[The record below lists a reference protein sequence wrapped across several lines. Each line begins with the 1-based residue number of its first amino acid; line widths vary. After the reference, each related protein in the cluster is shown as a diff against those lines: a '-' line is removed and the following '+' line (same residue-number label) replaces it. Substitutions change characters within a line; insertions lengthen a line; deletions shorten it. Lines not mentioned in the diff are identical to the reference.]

1 MPLCRI
7 PRTMK
12 LIAIEI
18 ILFCCFIGCLYPTT
32 AGAIAGPAPVGG
44 ERVALTT
51 EENGTTC
58 LKRLAGPKEA
68 QPLVI
73 ATPSQL
79 DEMTS
84 STMTRRP
91 DVPTPSGYLSSWEEL
106 NRFIDQNE
114 LSFWVEEGKKFNGE
128 NRGISDH
135 FVRLIR
141 DYRDSVNNILLQ
153 KNLDQG
159 QILKILYYNISSVSS
174 GLIPVEWSHS
184 SSELNYF
191 LSDQL
196 QLLRILLGKEIVLN
210 YEMIRR
216 DPRYHGPK
224 GAEARNFVDTFQSI
238 IAPLLHPRFGIR
250 IVFQTCQLLYDLMLD
265 QKYFQVSEYKLDVSL
280 HKLLQEALLRTGTH
294 PYVLLH
300 FWAKEPRLLM
310 DQDFPADG
318 FLFRTSSGFKNLPQ
332 STGRLKS
339 LFNSTHS
346 PRRFSSYDIFHWNKY
361 DSFDPKLLL
370 TFGSG
375 AKYEEYQPAVGPRE
389 YLLEYLKKNLEINNA
404 DSYASALGTSKDY
417 FLYRLEGGGP
427 WSAILSSHASALSL
441 FLLKAAS
448 LERLFQFEFRF
459 SQDNSAQDYEFLQY
473 VTSRSNYRVPSERRE
488 PSRTRRLM
496 LRFSRFFTH
505 SFSHLRFGS
514 LENQRLDP
522 PQVEQG
528 FSNLDASKI
537 IYKTPPLPELRT
549 ATSQDIFDVKDISS
563 ILEVQKLGI
572 VYKQLAQ
579 EIESIYGWVMDV
591 DFGVGNVI
599 DYNRGWPKIASMIN
613 PNHLDEM
620 IERLRHD
627 LSLLMSIQDRMTN
640 FSEDSQEQEAS
651 SVKAINTINK
661 IFSQSNVFNLIQF
674 TELFLEDLE
683 VIRHAMKVYH
693 PSELV
698 PVNSDNLIVS
708 EELSRVSQHL
718 RELPSLLQRPSISS
732 SSARPVDQ

>member
-1 MPLCRI
+1 M
-7 PRTMK
+7 
-12 LIAIEI
+12 IEMEKMQTQSP
-18 ILFCCFIGCLYPTT
+18 CF
-32 AGAIAGPAPVGG
+32 A
-44 ERVALTT
+44 RLT
-51 EENGTTC
+51 
-58 LKRLAGPKEA
+58 RSPD
-68 QPLVI
+68 QPLVK
-73 ATPSQL
+73 TESPQPDKS
-79 DEMTS
+79 TS
-84 STMTRRP
+84 SALARRP
-91 DVPTPSGYLSSWEEL
+91 KVPSPSGYLGSWEEL
-106 NRFIDQNE
+106 NKFIEDNE
-114 LSFWVEEGKKFNGE
+114 LRFWVEEARITQNLRQNKNKNGVD
-128 NRGISDH
+128 RQVPAH
-135 FVRLIR
+135 FARLIQK
-141 DYRDSVNNILLQ
+141 YKESVNHIVLHE
-153 KNLDQG
+153 NLDQG
-159 QILKILYYNISSVSS
+159 QILKVLYYNIASVSQ
-174 GLIPVEWSHS
+174 GVIPADWAHRSLEV
-184 SSELNYF
+184 NYF
-191 LSDQL
+191 LTEQL
-196 QLLRILLGKEIVLN
+196 DLLRAFLGKEIVFY
-210 YEMIRR
+210 YENIRR
-216 DPRYHGPK
+216 NTRED
-224 GAEARNFVDTFQSI
+224 AEKASLTRNFVETFQNI
-238 IAPLLHPRFGIR
+238 ISPLLQPRFGVR
-250 IVFQTCQLLYDLMLD
+250 IVFQTCQLLYDLMLE
-265 QKYFQVSEYKLDVSL
+265 QKYFQVAKNKIELSL
-280 HKLLQEALLRTGTH
+280 HRLLQETLLQTGTH
-294 PYVLLH
+294 PFVLLY
-300 FWAKEPRLLM
+300 FWSKEPRLLM